1 MRQLIFSLAAP
12 LLLSAVAVAA
22 DDAAPPIASGAIPS
36 GYVWYSG
43 GSIADVGGAGINAEG
58 EVYNLARPVGCD
70 SACPPTV
77 CTSRSSSHG
86 PARKVKTARHSLLG
100 LARRDT
106 PAALFN

>member
-43 GSIADVGGAGINAEG
+43 GS
-58 EVYNLARPVGCD
+58 VGCD